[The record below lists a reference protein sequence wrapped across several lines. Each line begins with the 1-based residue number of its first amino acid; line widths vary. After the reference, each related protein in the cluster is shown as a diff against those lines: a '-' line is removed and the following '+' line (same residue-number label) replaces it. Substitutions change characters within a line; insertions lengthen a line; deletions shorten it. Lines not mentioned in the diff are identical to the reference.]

1 MLWAALFRLLL
12 MEPAGGAFGRF
23 FSIKLLKTIS
33 KRPVRI
39 RVALLFLWKSII
51 SLDILLLGKI
61 YFTDFRNIKYQIPHF
76 YFGHIEISWF

>member
-1 MLWAALFRLLL
+1 MGCAVSTAVDQARL
-12 MEPAGGAFGRF
+12 AGYCEAF

-39 RVALLFLWKSII
+39 RIALLFLWKSII
-51 SLDILLLGKI
+51 RLDILLLGKI
-61 YFTDFRNIKYQIPHF
+61 YFTDFRKIKYQIPHF